1 MSHYPLNH
9 HLRQP
14 YRWLTAV
21 AGLYLTLFGVMG
33 IVVTWGDP
41 FFNRGS
47 DWVLGLR
54 TNPAT
59 AWLST
64 VAGLIVLVSALIGG
78 NLHHRVNLVM
88 GWGIMAA
95 AMTMMATIQ
104 TDANVMNASMSNV
117 VVLTVLGLLILVGG
131 LYGKVG
137 SDEDSRREHEAA
149 LNRG

>member
-21 AGLYLTLFGVMG
+21 AGLYLTLFGVLG

-64 VAGLIVLVSALIGG
+64 VAGLLVLVSALIGG

-88 GWGIMAA
+88 GWGVMAA

-137 SDEDSRREHEAA
+137 SEEDSRREHDAA